1 MFSWVPI
8 SSYPKL
14 LLLLGPA
21 NRNYSIISAGNQF
34 WRRWNGVCVLLYA
47 VTELLGCRTHR
58 CRRWLNDANGK
69 ILRFLL
75 PSVITPSPHFSETQ
89 FHVFFSKKMCVSY
102 LGGCQVD
109 TVIGGRWMSSGRMTR
124 FSRTVIFTVRMELL
138 IDTHKDTLIRSAM
151 YDAELQ
157 S

>member
-1 MFSWVPI
+1 
-8 SSYPKL
+8 
-14 LLLLGPA
+14 
-21 NRNYSIISAGNQF
+21 
-34 WRRWNGVCVLLYA
+34 
-47 VTELLGCRTHR
+47 
-58 CRRWLNDANGK
+58 
-69 ILRFLL
+69 
-75 PSVITPSPHFSETQ
+75 
-89 FHVFFSKKMCVSY
+89 MCVSY

-138 IDTHKDTLIRSAM
+138 IDIHKDTLIRSAM